1 MTLPRLAGPRVA
13 LVPVT
18 RPVAQAVVAGADAA
32 PALGLLGLRPGRGWP
47 HAETA
52 DALRALAEHGV
63 DGDDGGWLVV
73 VDGEVVGDCGWRG
86 GADAGG
92 DVLLAYGV
100 AAAYRRAGIG
110 TEAVAV
116 VCAWAE
122 QQPGVQRL
130 VAEVHVD
137 NAASRRLLRR
147 LGFVE
152 QVDAPPWVRCVR
164 GPGTARER
172 IRGRHVC

>member
-13 LVPVT
+13 LVPVP
-18 RPVAQAVVAGADAA
+18 RSLAWAVVSGADLS
-32 PALGLLGLRPGRGWP
+32 PELEPLGLCAGRGWP
-47 HAETA
+47 HEDTH
-52 DALRALAEHGV
+52 DGLRPLAEHGA

-73 VDGEVVGDCGWRG
+73 VEGEVVGDCGWRG
-86 GADAGG
+86 GADAAG
-92 DVLLAYGV
+92 DVLLGYGL
-100 AAAYRRAGIG
+100 AAPYRGHGLG

-116 VCAWAE
+116 LCAWAE

-137 NAASRRLLRR
+137 NGASRRLLRR
-147 LGFVE
+147 LGFAE
-152 QVDAPPWVRCVR
+152 QPDDPPWVRCVR
-164 GPGTARER
+164 GPGTTPR

>member
-1 MTLPRLAGPRVA
+1 VTLPRLSGPRVA
-13 LVPVT
+13 LVPVG
-18 RPVAQAVVAGADAA
+18 RPLARAVVGGDVATELE
-32 PALGLLGLRPGRGWP
+32 PLGLRAGRGWP
-47 HAETA
+47 HADTR
-52 DALRALAEHGV
+52 DALRALAEHG
-63 DGDDGGWLVV
+63 DEGDDGGWLVV

-92 DVLLAYGV
+92 DVVLGYGLA
-100 AAAYRRAGIG
+100 APYRRQGLG

-116 VCAWAE
+116 LCAWAE

-137 NAASRRLLRR
+137 NAPSRRLLRR
-147 LGFVE
+147 LGFAE
-152 QVDAPPWVRCVR
+152 QVDDPPWVRCVR
-164 GPGTARER
+164 RPGTTAR